1 MTQLLLMRH
10 AVNDYVKT
18 RRLAGWTPGV
28 HLNDEGRR
36 QAEALRDRLADVPL
50 AAIISSPLE
59 RALETAEIV
68 AETHDLEIETWPDL
82 GEVRYGEWTGQKLE
96 TLAKTALWKH
106 VQIRPSRT
114 RFPGGESIFEVQ
126 ARVVGALEKICAT
139 YPKGIVAAVAHA
151 DVIKL
156 ATAHYLGLP
165 LDLYQRLIVAPAS
178 LTVLRDGSFDTR
190 LITLNDTAH
199 LATRPEI
206 PPPEH
211 NAKEKGENHV

>member
-1 MTQLLLMRH
+1 VTQLLLVRH

-28 HLNDEGRR
+28 HLNEEGRR
-36 QAEALRDRLADVPL
+36 QAEALSERLADVPL
-50 AAIISSPLE
+50 TAIISSPLE

-68 AETHDLEIETWPDL
+68 AKAHDLNIEIWPEL
-82 GEVRYGEWTGQKLE
+82 GEVRYGEWTGQKLDA
-96 TLAKTALWKH
+96 LAKTALWKQ
-106 VQIRPSRT
+106 VQARPSRT
-114 RFPGGESIFEVQ
+114 RFPEGESIFEVQ
-126 ARVVGALEKICAT
+126 ARVVCALEKICGT
-139 YPKGIVAAVAHA
+139 YPTGIVAAVAHA

-165 LDLYQRLIVAPAS
+165 LDLYQRLVISPAS
-178 LTVLRDGSFDTR
+178 LTVLRDGAFDTR

-199 LATRPEI
+199 LLSRPEM

-211 NAKEKGENHV
+211 DAKEKGENHV

>member
-1 MTQLLLMRH
+1 MTQLLLVRH

-50 AAIISSPLE
+50 TAIISSPLE

-68 AETHDLEIETWPDL
+68 AETHDREIEIWPDL
-82 GEVRYGEWTGQKLE
+82 GEVRYGEWTGQELK
-96 TLAKTALWKH
+96 TLAKTELWKR

-126 ARVVGALEKICAT
+126 ARVAGALEKICTT
-139 YPKGIVAAVAHA
+139 YPKGVVLAVAHA

-156 ATAHYLGLP
+156 AIAHYLGLP
-165 LDLYQRLIVAPAS
+165 LDQYQRLIISPAS

-199 LATRPEI
+199 LTTRPEV
-206 PPPEH
+206 PPAEKES
-211 NAKEKGENHV
+211 KEKGENHA

>member
-1 MTQLLLMRH
+1 MTQLLLVRH

-50 AAIISSPLE
+50 TAIISSPLE
-59 RALETAEIV
+59 RALETAETV
-68 AETHDLEIETWPDL
+68 AEAHDLEIETWPDL
-82 GEVRYGEWTGQKLE
+82 GEVRYGDWTGQELE
-96 TLAKTALWKH
+96 TLAKTDLWKQ

-114 RFPGGESIFEVQ
+114 RFPGGESVFEVQ
-126 ARVVGALEKICAT
+126 ARVVGALEKICST
-139 YPKGIVAAVAHA
+139 YPKGVVVAVAHA

-178 LTVLRDGSFDTR
+178 LTILRDGSFDTR

-199 LATRPEI
+199 LSSRPEM
-206 PPPEH
+206 PATEH
-211 NAKEKGENHV
+211 NAKEKDENHA